1 MSSAIHILSMSGCLL
16 GAGYIFCA
24 MRQIRSKNPN
34 HKQRKSA
41 ADMGT
46 GKHKIAKTYAK
57 APPCRDFLLEDS
69 AIGESVSRRLAGV
82 VKKMQGAALPSLPWL
97 ILIDRQRA
105 PGIHD
110 LSRQEHAARTGV

>member
-1 MSSAIHILSMSGCLL
+1 MIKPFPCMPSVSSAIHILPMSGCLL

-24 MRQIRSKNPN
+24 MRQIRSKNSN

-46 GKHKIAKTYAK
+46 GKHKIAKTYAE

-69 AIGESVSRRLAGV
+69 AIGESVSRRLAGA
-82 VKKMQGAALPSLPWL
+82 VKNKRKALLC
-97 ILIDRQRA
+97 RA
-105 PGIHD
+105 YCG
-110 LSRQEHAARTGV
+110 